1 MMGFPGGSVGKESVF
16 NTGDTGDMGLIP
28 GWERSPRGGHDH
40 PFQYSWL
47 EEPIVQAA
55 AMVHKRGREE
65 LPHVRG
71 QGVSARRSYPTS
83 EVRGGSW
90 EELPRV

>member
-47 EEPIVQAA
+47 EELIVQAA
-55 AMVHKRGREE
+55 AMAHKCGREE
-65 LPHVRG
+65 LPHV
-71 QGVSARRSYPTS
+71 
-83 EVRGGSW
+83 
-90 EELPRV
+90 